1 MAVRFFISQ
10 DVLDALVAADQAS
23 IDGERLAVPSRRL
36 EARVEPA
43 VYFVREVEGKPD
55 PNGLVGKVKT
65 EEALAVRGADH
76 YRKSVILGDSAY
88 DVVEGYLGTAA
99 EGWVWP
105 SGVAETPPVAAPAP
119 RSAGAVPLPP
129 TLAPPPPPD
138 EAPAPR
144 SAGTAPLP
152 PTLAPPPPPDDDED
166 IPVDIDLDA
175 GHREPNPREVREAAA
190 GSAARRPSLPPDALR
205 RIEASPGFR
214 PPAVPPPETDG
225 DDSSRQPPTRPPGG
239 RPKLPTPAPAG
250 ARGSRPPPPPGA
262 RTSRP
267 PPPSPPQP
275 HGAGLESPG
284 KTADELERLLLETIR
299 PTRGKRR

>member
-10 DVLDALVAADQAS
+10 DALDALVAGEQAT
-23 IDGERLAVPSRRL
+23 IDGERLVVPSRRL

-43 VYFVREVEGKPD
+43 VYFLREVEGKPD
-55 PNGLVGKVKT
+55 PNELVGKVKT

-76 YRKSVILGDSAY
+76 FRKSVILGDSAY

-105 SGVAETPPVAAPAP
+105 AGVAEARPAAAPAP
-119 RSAGAVPLPP
+119 PAP
-129 TLAPPPPPD
+129 T
-138 EAPAPR
+138 PR
-144 SAGTAPLP
+144 SAAAPPLP
-152 PTLAPPPPPDDDED
+152 PTLAPPPPPDDED

-175 GHREPNPREVREAAA
+175 GDRSPSPREVQEAAA
-190 GSAARRPSLPPDALR
+190 AGTATKRPSLPPDALR

-214 PPAVPPPETDG
+214 PPAVPPPETVG
-225 DDSSRQPPTRPPGG
+225 DETRPRPTSRSTGG
-239 RPKLPTPAPAG
+239 RSKLPTPAPAG

-262 RTSRP
+262 RASRLPSTSP
-267 PPPSPPQP
+267 AQP
-275 HGAGLESPG
+275 GSAGIESPT